1 MNSNDQKVMEKVLIK
16 RLIRKLISSKRT
28 FFGHPLT
35 FKQTFH
41 WKLKCFQKMGSSQS
55 SQGSESSTSKKY
67 TASGNGNNF
76 RVDDK
81 KSAKANQVTIL
92 IQIYVHV

>member
-1 MNSNDQKVMEKVLIK
+1 
-16 RLIRKLISSKRT
+16 
-28 FFGHPLT
+28 
-35 FKQTFH
+35 
-41 WKLKCFQKMGSSQS
+41 MGSSQS